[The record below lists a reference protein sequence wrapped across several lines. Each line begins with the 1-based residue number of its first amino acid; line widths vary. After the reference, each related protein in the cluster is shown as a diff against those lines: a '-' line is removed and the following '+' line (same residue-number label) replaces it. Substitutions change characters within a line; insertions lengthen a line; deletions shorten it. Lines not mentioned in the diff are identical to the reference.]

1 MPLMATILGVFLEDL
16 MGVFLVNLIILQS
29 RQVKAT
35 QATTVTAMRRKTLV
49 VNVASKSWKV
59 TKFLNFSKG

>member
-1 MPLMATILGVFLEDL
+1 MPLMATILVLFLGD
-16 MGVFLVNLIILQS
+16 FLVNLVILQA

-35 QATTVTAMRRKTLV
+35 QVTMVTATKRKTLV

-59 TKFLNFSKG
+59 TIKISRG

>member
-16 MGVFLVNLIILQS
+16 MGVFLVNLVNLQA

-59 TKFLNFSKG
+59 TKFLTFSKG

>member
-16 MGVFLVNLIILQS
+16 MGVFLVNLVILLA

-35 QATTVTAMRRKTLV
+35 PATMVTATRRKTLV

-59 TKFLNFSKG
+59 TKFLKRLN